1 MNKKHIRI
9 GMVVLLAAALLAAAQ
24 DSKTDR
30 VVVPLSNPGKPATV
44 EVSLMTGSIKVIGY
58 EGKEVI
64 VEATPREKMLGEE
77 ARPER
82 KPRPPVPPT
91 PPAVAGAVAQAV
103 APPVPVKEIAPPVSV
118 KEQEKSKKDKA
129 AGMKRIP
136 IEGSGLTVE
145 EDNNVVTVEIESL
158 RRAVDV
164 VVKVPF
170 ATSLKLEGTN
180 LNQTGITVE
189 NVSGEIEAESA
200 NGGITLK
207 NISGSVVANTTNGDI
222 EVTLAKANPDKP
234 MSFVTFNGDVDV
246 TLPAD
251 VKANLKIKSNMGE
264 IYSDFDIALK
274 AAPPVTEASPKKEGG
289 KFRVSLDRAVYGSIN
304 GGGPELKFENFSGNV
319 YLRKKK

>member
-44 EVSLMTGSIKVIGY
+44 EVSLLTGSIKVIGY

-64 VEATPREKMLGEE
+64 VEATPRERMLRDET
-77 ARPER
+77 RPER
-82 KPRPPVPPT
+82 APRPPVPAA
-91 PPAVAGAVAQAV
+91 PPVLAGAVAQPI
-103 APPVPVKEIAPPVSV
+103 PPVAVVKD
-118 KEQEKSKKDKA
+118 QEKSKKDKA

-136 IEGSGLTVE
+136 IEGTGLTVE
-145 EDNNVVTVEIESL
+145 EDNNVVTVEIESM

-164 VVKVPF
+164 VLKVPY
-170 ATSLKLEGTN
+170 ATSLKLDGTN
-180 LNQTGITVE
+180 LNETGIMVE

-200 NGGITLK
+200 NGRITLK
-207 NISGSVVANTTNGDI
+207 NISGSVVASTTNGDI

-264 IYSDFDIALK
+264 IYSDFEVNLK
-274 AAPPVTEASPKKEGG
+274 SVPVKTAESTQKEGG
-289 KFRVSLDRAVYGSIN
+289 KFRISLDRAVTGTIN
-304 GGGPELKFENFSGNV
+304 GGGWEYVFENYNGNI
-319 YLRKKK
+319 YIRKKK

>member
-1 MNKKHIRI
+1 MNEKHIRI
-9 GMVVLLAAALLAAAQ
+9 GLVVLLAAVLMAAAQ

-30 VVVPLSNPGKPATV
+30 VVVPLSNPGKPGTV
-44 EVSLMTGSIKVIGY
+44 EVSLMTGSIKVTGY

-64 VEATPREKMLGEE
+64 VEATPRERAIREE
-77 ARPER
+77 TRPER
-82 KPRPPVPPT
+82 MPRPAVAPT
-91 PPAVAGAVAQAV
+91 PPAVAGAGAVVQAV
-103 APPVPVKEIAPPVSV
+103 APPVPVKEPASV

-129 AGMKRIP
+129 AGMKKIP
-136 IEGSGLTVE
+136 IEGTGLTVE

-164 VVKVPF
+164 VIKVPF

-180 LNQTGITVE
+180 LNETGIMVE
-189 NVSGEIEAESA
+189 NVSGEIEAEAA
-200 NGGITLK
+200 NGRISLK
-207 NISGSVVANTTNGDI
+207 NVSGSVVANTTNGDI

-264 IYSDFDIALK
+264 IYSDFEVSLK
-274 AAPPVTEASPKKEGG
+274 SVPVKTTENAQKEGG
-289 KFRVSLDRAVYGSIN
+289 KFRISLDRAVMGTIN
-304 GGGPELKFENFSGNV
+304 GGGWEYVFENYNGNI
-319 YLRKKK
+319 YIRKKK